1 MIGVSA
7 SSMELSRVVSSFAE
21 LEPQPDA
28 KKLTYPSPQGVGFAS
43 NFDEV

>member
-7 SSMELSRVVSSFAE
+7 VGVVACGVLFAE

-28 KKLTYPSPQGVGFAS
+28 KKLTYPSPKGWGFG